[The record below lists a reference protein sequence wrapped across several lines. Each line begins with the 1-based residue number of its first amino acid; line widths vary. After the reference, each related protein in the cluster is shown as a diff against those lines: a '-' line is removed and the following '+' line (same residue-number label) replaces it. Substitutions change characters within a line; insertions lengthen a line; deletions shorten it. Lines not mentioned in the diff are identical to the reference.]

1 MLNGHVRSAALHV
14 SRHGRSASYDD
25 PGKVGR
31 SAFRAGVELL
41 EGCWTTTAGVGVEE
55 EDVARGVWSRF
66 EARLFFPFFFSL
78 FLIFSLLLLFAELA
92 LVDALLVVPV
102 AIAIT
107 SVHRGSITA
116 QSHVRY
122 ASWHSAH
129 VTIGE

>member
-1 MLNGHVRSAALHV
+1 MENGHARSAALHV

-25 PGKVGR
+25 PGNEGR

-41 EGCWTTTAGVGVEE
+41 EGCWSATAGVGVEE
-55 EDVARGVWSRF
+55 EEVARGVWSRF
-66 EARLFFPFFFSL
+66 EARLFPFFFSL
-78 FLIFSLLLLFAELA
+78 LLSFTELA

-102 AIAIT
+102 APAA

-116 QSHVRY
+116 HNHVRY